1 MSSYWTIQNLICLIN
16 NYLIMNVIKQSGG
29 VRNFCKRV
37 KYAFIYKVG
46 LRFPYSKIRLKAFR
60 AMGWEAGENVYFPA
74 DIIIPVSFVGSH
86 GRLDLGDRVSI
97 GPRVTLVVSSHA
109 NASRVRKV
117 MPNKERRIT
126 IGNDVWLGA
135 GVIVLPGITIGE
147 CSVIGA
153 GAVVTK
159 DIPPYS
165 IAVGNPARVIK
176 TINKSQL

>member
-1 MSSYWTIQNLICLIN
+1 
-16 NYLIMNVIKQSGG
+16 
-29 VRNFCKRV
+29 
-37 KYAFIYKVG
+37 
-46 LRFPYSKIRLKAFR
+46 
-60 AMGWEAGENVYFPA
+60 MGWEAGKNVYFPA
-74 DIIIPVSFVGSH
+74 DICITANFVGDK
-86 GRLDLGDRVSI
+86 GILKLGDRVSI
-97 GPRVTLVVSSHA
+97 GPRVSLIVSSHA

-165 IAVGNPARVIK
+165 IAVGNPVRVIK
-176 TINKSQL
+176 IINKSQL